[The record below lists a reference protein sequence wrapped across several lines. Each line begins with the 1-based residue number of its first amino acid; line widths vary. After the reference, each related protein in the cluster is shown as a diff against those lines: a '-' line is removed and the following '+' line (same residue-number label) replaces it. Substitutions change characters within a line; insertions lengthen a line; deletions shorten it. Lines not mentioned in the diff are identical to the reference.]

1 MKKQTFLSFIIIV
14 LIIFSGLFISF
25 RVIAQEET
33 NPPDQNIEEVGV
45 EGATDGNSFGPGGPP
60 PKKKPPKPKST
71 PKPTPFQITLPECK
85 SGCSP
90 SINACPIT
98 CASGN
103 ISTPPI
109 KPGSLGSGCCCCPIP
124 IPTPKPCGCTDDSG
138 NNLVEDG
145 FGYCSVN
152 SSTGWGIKRTCSAI
166 ATLNGCVASWNEVV
180 CTPPLSVCSIQNG
193 KPSCNY
199 PPAP

>member
-1 MKKQTFLSFIIIV
+1 MKKQIFLSFIIIV

-25 RVIAQEET
+25 KVIAQET
-33 NPPDQNIEEVGV
+33 QEVGV
-45 EGATDGNSFGPGGPP
+45 EESVDESSFGLGG
-60 PKKKPPKPKST
+60 KKPKPKPS
-71 PKPTPFQITLPECK
+71 PTPFQITLPECP

-90 SINACPIT
+90 SINDCPIT

-103 ISTPPI
+103 ISTPPT
-109 KPGSLGSGCCCCPIP
+109 KPGSLGGGCCCCPKP
-124 IPTPKPCGCTDDSG
+124 KPTPAPCGCTDDNG

-152 SSTGWGIKRTCSAI
+152 IAGWGIKRTCSAI

-180 CTPPLSVCSIQNG
+180 CTPPLSVCSKQNG
-193 KPSCNY
+193 NLSCNY
-199 PPAP
+199 PD